1 MGNVPL
7 TFSFPGKIVPLTPP
21 TPSQPKTA
29 EVFLE
34 SPTPLPEQCVQEKRS
49 SVRIT
54 ACPADS
60 LLCLK
65 SIHTLKP
72 GIPAP
77 NSSSQTRRT
86 HHTKGGEMLL
96 FSSVFPPF
104 HPLAAQSLLKSLAAQ
119 SPKAKHPGVCV
130 TNWPA
135 FERWEA
141 DHVSAVAATYVQ
153 ISCSSPSFSLCPFFS
168 VSRSPLLW

>member
-1 MGNVPL
+1 
-7 TFSFPGKIVPLTPP
+7 
-21 TPSQPKTA
+21 
-29 EVFLE
+29 
-34 SPTPLPEQCVQEKRS
+34 
-49 SVRIT
+49 
-54 ACPADS
+54 
-60 LLCLK
+60 
-65 SIHTLKP
+65 
-72 GIPAP
+72 
-77 NSSSQTRRT
+77 
-86 HHTKGGEMLL
+86 MLL

-104 HPLAAQSLLKSLAAQ
+104 HPLLLSPFSNPWQHKQ